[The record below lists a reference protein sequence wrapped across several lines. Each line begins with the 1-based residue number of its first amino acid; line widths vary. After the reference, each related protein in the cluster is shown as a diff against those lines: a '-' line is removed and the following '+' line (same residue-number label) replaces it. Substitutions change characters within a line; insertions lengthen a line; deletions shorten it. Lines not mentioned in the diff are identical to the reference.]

1 MKRRSFIKRSCL
13 LCAGLTAGASV
24 LTLLEGCATAKVQ
37 KVAVVNKR
45 INIDATLCN
54 ELQKVLVLR
63 TDDLEYDVLLY
74 YVSNAN
80 YSAVLLKCT
89 HYDNPVFVNNKE
101 VFCPSHGSKFD
112 YTGKVLTEP
121 ATQSL
126 KAFKTSLVNNTIS
139 IDIQP

>member
-1 MKRRSFIKRSCL
+1 MV
-13 LCAGLTAGASV
+13 CAGLAAGTSV
-24 LTLLEGCATAKVQ
+24 LTLLEGCATAKIQ
-37 KVAVVNKR
+37 KVSVVNKV
-45 INIDATLCN
+45 ISIDAALCN

-63 TDDLEYDVLLY
+63 SDDLEYDVLLY

-126 KAFKTSLVNNTIS
+126 KSFKVKLDNQTIKINIS
-139 IDIQP
+139 

>member
-13 LCAGLTAGASV
+13 VCAGLVAGTSV
-24 LTLLEGCATAKVQ
+24 LTLLEGCATAKIQ
-37 KVAVVNKR
+37 KVSVVNKV
-45 INIDATLCN
+45 ISIDAALCN

-126 KAFKTSLVNNTIS
+126 KSFKVKLDNQTIKINIS
-139 IDIQP
+139 

>member
-1 MKRRSFIKRSCL
+1 L
-13 LCAGLTAGASV
+13 VCAGLVAGTSV
-24 LTLLEGCATAKVQ
+24 LTLLEGCATAKIQ
-37 KVAVVNKR
+37 KVSVVNKV
-45 INIDATLCN
+45 ISIDAALCN

-126 KAFKTSLVNNTIS
+126 KSFKVKLDNQTIKINIS
-139 IDIQP
+139 

>member
-1 MKRRSFIKRSCL
+1 MV
-13 LCAGLTAGASV
+13 CAGLAAGTSV
-24 LTLLEGCATAKVQ
+24 LTLLEGCATAKIQ
-37 KVAVVNKR
+37 KVSVVNKV
-45 INIDATLCN
+45 ISIDAALCN

-112 YTGKVLTEP
+112 FTGKVLTEP

-126 KAFKTSLVNNTIS
+126 KSFKVKLDNQTIKINIS
-139 IDIQP
+139 

>member
-13 LCAGLTAGASV
+13 VCAGLAAGTSV
-24 LTLLEGCATAKVQ
+24 LTLLEGCATAKIQ
-37 KVAVVNKR
+37 KVSVVNKV
-45 INIDATLCN
+45 ISIDAALCN

-63 TDDLEYDVLLY
+63 SDDLEYDVLLY

-126 KAFKTSLVNNTIS
+126 KSFKVKLDNQTIKINIS
-139 IDIQP
+139 

>member
-1 MKRRSFIKRSCL
+1 MV
-13 LCAGLTAGASV
+13 CAGLVAGTSV
-24 LTLLEGCATAKVQ
+24 LTLLEGCATAKIQ
-37 KVAVVNKR
+37 KVSVVNKV
-45 INIDATLCN
+45 ISIDAALCN

-126 KAFKTSLVNNTIS
+126 KSFKVKLDNQTIKINIS
-139 IDIQP
+139 

>member
-1 MKRRSFIKRSCL
+1 
-13 LCAGLTAGASV
+13 LCAGISAGASV

-37 KVAVVNKR
+37 KVSVVNKV
-45 INIDATLCN
+45 ISIDAALCN

-139 IDIQP
+139 IDILP

>member
-13 LCAGLTAGASV
+13 VCAGLAAGTSV
-24 LTLLEGCATAKVQ
+24 LTLLEGCATAKIQ
-37 KVAVVNKR
+37 KVSVVNKV
-45 INIDATLCN
+45 ISIDAALCN

-126 KAFKTSLVNNTIS
+126 KSFKVKLDNQTIKINIS
-139 IDIQP
+139 

>member
-1 MKRRSFIKRSCL
+1 MKRRFFIKRSCL
-13 LCAGLTAGASV
+13 VCAGLAAGTSV
-24 LTLLEGCATAKVQ
+24 LTLLEGCATAKIQ
-37 KVAVVNKR
+37 KVSVVNKV
-45 INIDATLCN
+45 ISIDAALCN

-126 KAFKTSLVNNTIS
+126 KSFKVKLDNQTIKINIS
-139 IDIQP
+139 

>member
-1 MKRRSFIKRSCL
+1 MV
-13 LCAGLTAGASV
+13 CAGLVAGTSV
-24 LTLLEGCATAKVQ
+24 LTLLEGCATAKIQ
-37 KVAVVNKR
+37 KVSVVNKE
-45 INIDATLCN
+45 ISIDAALCN

-126 KAFKTSLVNNTIS
+126 KSFKVKLDNQTIKINIS
-139 IDIQP
+139 

>member
-1 MKRRSFIKRSCL
+1 MKRRSFIKHSCMV
-13 LCAGLTAGASV
+13 CAGMAAGASV
-24 LTLLEGCATAKVQ
+24 LTLFEGCATAKIL
-37 KVAVVNKR
+37 KVNVVNKV
-45 INIDATLCN
+45 INVDATLCN
-54 ELQKVLVLR
+54 ELQKTLVLR

-74 YVSNAN
+74 YLSNAN

-121 ATQSL
+121 ATQAL
-126 KAFKTSLVNNTIS
+126 KTFKVNLDNQTIKINIS
-139 IDIQP
+139 

>member
-1 MKRRSFIKRSCL
+1 MV
-13 LCAGLTAGASV
+13 CAGMAAGVSV
-24 LTLLEGCATAKVQ
+24 LTLFEGCATAKIL
-37 KVAVVNKR
+37 KVTVFNKV
-45 INIDATLCN
+45 INVDASLCN
-54 ELQKVLVLR
+54 ELQKTLVLR

-126 KAFKTSLVNNTIS
+126 KAFKTSFVNNTIS
-139 IDIQP
+139 IQIQP

>member
-1 MKRRSFIKRSCL
+1 MKRRSFIKSSCL

-37 KVAVVNKR
+37 KVAVVNKL
-45 INIDATLCN
+45 INIDAALCN

-126 KAFKTSLVNNTIS
+126 KAFKTSFVNNTIS
-139 IDIQP
+139 IQIQP

>member
-13 LCAGLTAGASV
+13 VCAGLAAGTSV
-24 LTLLEGCATAKVQ
+24 LTLLEGCATAKIQ
-37 KVAVVNKR
+37 KVSVVNKV
-45 INIDATLCN
+45 ISIDAALCN

-112 YTGKVLTEP
+112 FTGKVLTEP

-126 KAFKTSLVNNTIS
+126 KSFKVKLDNQTIKINIS
-139 IDIQP
+139 

>member
-1 MKRRSFIKRSCL
+1 MV
-13 LCAGLTAGASV
+13 CAGLVAGTSV
-24 LTLLEGCATAKVQ
+24 LTLLEGCATAKIQ
-37 KVAVVNKR
+37 KVSVVNKE
-45 INIDATLCN
+45 ISIDAALCN
-54 ELQKVLVLR
+54 ELQKILVLR

-126 KAFKTSLVNNTIS
+126 KSFKVKLDNQTIKINIS
-139 IDIQP
+139 